1 MISVQGL
8 SCRAGGQT
16 LLEDIGF
23 TLEAGQCVAIV
34 GANGAGKS
42 TLLRILSG
50 EFYQQPGLS
59 IDGVANLAQ
68 RPLHD
73 WPLPELAQRR
83 SFLMQAHA
91 EGLPQTVEALI
102 ALGAYPHGGLRR
114 DQQTMLD
121 AELAAWELLPLRH
134 RAYGTLSGG
143 ERQRAQ
149 LARTS
154 LQLRLHEPASE
165 RLWLLDEPLNSLDL
179 PHQQLLRR
187 QLKAQAG
194 QGALVLF
201 SVHDLNFAL
210 RTADTVLALRG
221 GRLLYPGPAR
231 ELAQPALLQDIF
243 ATAFI
248 CLAHPGDG
256 QPLVL
261 PE

>member
-1 MISVQGL
+1 MIQVQGL
-8 SCRAGGQT
+8 QCRAGDQS
-16 LLEDIGF
+16 LLKDISF
-23 TLEAGQCVAIV
+23 TLDAGQCVAVV

-50 EFYQQPGLS
+50 EFYRQPGLQITGS
-59 IDGVANLAQ
+59 ADYGGQALS
-68 RPLHD
+68 D
-73 WPLPELAQRR
+73 WPLPLLAQRR

-91 EGLPQTVEALI
+91 EGLPQSVKALV

-114 DQQTMLD
+114 DQQALLD
-121 AELAAWELLPLRH
+121 AELAAWELLSLRG
-134 RAYGTLSGG
+134 RAYATLSGG

-149 LARTS
+149 LARTR
-154 LQLRLHEPASE
+154 LQIQLHEPVRE

-179 PHQQLLRR
+179 PHQQLLRQ
-187 QLKAQAG
+187 QLRAQAG

-221 GRLLYPGPAR
+221 GQLLFAGPAR
-231 ELAQPALLQDIF
+231 QLAEPALLRDIF
-243 ATAFI
+243 GTAFI
-248 CLAHPGDG
+248 CLFHPGDG